1 MKTEMV
7 LLIFNLVVNDNHS
20 GNCVL
25 HGACSSNVVEDQAIL
40 LLKEGAKELG
50 SGVHKSLTLDLRTAS
65 SSSVAQ
71 TGKKDI
77 KSLVFCRRKA
87 GGNANGT
94 SAGWLCVCPSCAFW
108 IHTPSLYVRH
118 FEGLWRG

>member
-1 MKTEMV
+1 MV

-50 SGVHKSLTLDLRTAS
+50 SRGKQISHIRPQDSVFFLCGTDWQKGHQELGVLQEKGRRQCQWNQCW
-65 SSSVAQ
+65 VAVCLS
-71 TGKKDI
+71 I
-77 KSLVFCRRKA
+77 
-87 GGNANGT
+87 
-94 SAGWLCVCPSCAFW
+94 LCVLDT
-108 IHTPSLYVRH
+108 HTISLCQA
-118 FEGLWRG
+118 L